1 MKKIFDTTCSD
12 FSEDSQIEIMKK
24 QNDTNSQINHK
35 TMADYR
41 MTMSD
46 YRMTMSD
53 YRMTMKN
60 KLILN
65 HNNMKY
71 SKFFKQYLTF
81 LLLSFIC
88 IKK

>member
-46 YRMTMSD
+46 YRMTM
-53 YRMTMKN
+53 KN

-65 HNNMKY
+65 LNNMKN